1 MENNEASDHYLIKN
15 IRWTAR
21 IISLLA
27 IFLVFFLGI
36 AEAMS
41 DGQANRAPTP
51 IINIFMGV
59 LMLGGLAIAWKWEI
73 TGALIS
79 ILGFIG
85 VIIANPDA
93 GTKPGMILFVLPA
106 IFYLTSGFYT
116 KIIQS
121 KENTSSKINKD

>member
-1 MENNEASDHYLIKN
+1 MESIESSDPYLIKI

-27 IFLVFFLGI
+27 IFLVLFFGI

-41 DGQANRAPTP
+41 EGQANGTPTP
-51 IINIFMGV
+51 IINILMGV
-59 LMLGGLAIAWKWEI
+59 LMLGGLAVAWKWEI

-116 KIIQS
+116 KIKAI
-121 KENTSSKINKD
+121 